1 MCEDKWVIHVDDIKV
16 VCLLVGWCGPV
27 CVGMLCGGDDS
38 VMVVRNGFDVVSRLF
53 LFFSV

>member
-38 VMVVRNGFDVVSRLF
+38 VMVVRNGFDVVSRLL